1 MLRDFRSQFWQ
12 PPRAHGDVVAHRTVS
27 FLELF
32 YDLVYVVMIAVA
44 ARTLAHDITW
54 RSAGEFVVVFGLI
67 WLAWFNGTVL
77 YDLHGREDIRTRAF
91 TFSQMVLIVLLAVY
105 VGEAAGDGGRGF
117 ALVYAAFVAL
127 LIWLWYTVRRQDD
140 ERFMSMTRRY
150 LSLMTAASLFMLGS
164 AFLPSDPRMVVWA
177 LLLGIWLA
185 TLIVLGR
192 GAEMITE
199 QSFIVFDSTVE
210 RFGLFTIIVL
220 GEVVVA
226 VVDGLTEADRD
237 FVTIATGL
245 FALVIG
251 FGLWWNYFDL
261 AGRRLPRADPRG
273 SPTWMVT
280 HFPLALS
287 IAAAGAA
294 MVSVIEHA
302 TTGRTPTAAAW
313 LLSGSTALG
322 LVSLAVIVRTLQDY
336 DQLKTVYRPTSFA
349 ILAAAVVAILLGAWR
364 PAPVLLVAA
373 LAATQSFLWVYAIS
387 RQLVKTPSRR
397 NGT

>member
-12 PPRAHGDVVAHRTVS
+12 PPRAHGDVIENRTVS

-32 YDLVYVVMIAVA
+32 YDLVYVVVIAVA
-44 ARTLAHDITW
+44 ARTLAGGITR
-54 RSAGEFVVVFGLI
+54 RSVGEFVVVFGLI

-77 YDLHGREDIRTRAF
+77 HDLHGREDIRTRAF
-91 TFSQMVLIVLLAVY
+91 TFGQMVLIVVLAVY
-105 VGEAAGDGGRGF
+105 VGDAGGAGGRGF
-117 ALVYAAFVAL
+117 ALVYAGFVAL
-127 LIWLWYTVRRQDD
+127 LLWLWYTVRRQDD
-140 ERFMSMTRRY
+140 DRFMSMTRRY
-150 LSLMTAASLFMLGS
+150 LGFMAIAGLVMIGS
-164 AFLPSDPRMVVWA
+164 AFLSDSRRMVVWA
-177 LLLGIWLA
+177 VLLGGWLM

-192 GAEMITE
+192 AAEMITE

-237 FVTIATGL
+237 LETIVTGL

-261 AGRRLPRADPRG
+261 AGRRQPRQDPGG
-273 SPTWMVT
+273 SPIWMVS

-294 MVSVIEHA
+294 MVGLIEHA
-302 TTGRTPTAAAW
+302 TVDQAPAATTW
-313 LLSGSTALG
+313 LLTGSTGLG
-322 LVSLAVIVRTLQDY
+322 LVVLAMILRTLQDY
-336 DQLKTVYRPTSFA
+336 ERLKAVYRP
-349 ILAAAVVAILLGAWR
+349 AVVTMLVAAGAALLLGAWR
-364 PAPVLLVAA
+364 PAPLVLAAA
-373 LAATQSFLWVYAIS
+373 LAAIQSLVWIFAIS
-387 RQLVKTPSRR
+387 RQLATNRHRSE
-397 NGT
+397 

>member
-1 MLRDFRSQFWQ
+1 MLRDFRGQYWQ
-12 PPRAHGDVVAHRTVS
+12 PPRAHGEIVENRSVS

-44 ARTLAHDITW
+44 AGTLAHDITW
-54 RSAGEFVVVFGLI
+54 RSVGEFVVVFGLI

-91 TFSQMVLIVLLAVY
+91 TFGQMVLIVLLAVY
-105 VGEAAGDGGRGF
+105 VGDAAGDGGRGF

-150 LSLMTAASLFMLGS
+150 MSLMTIALLVMLGS
-164 AFLPSDPRMVVWA
+164 AFLPNDARVVVWA
-177 LLLGIWLA
+177 LLLGIWLV

-237 FVTIATGL
+237 LVTIATGL

-261 AGRRLPRADPRG
+261 AGRRLPREDPGG
-273 SPTWMVT
+273 SPTWMVS
-280 HFPLALS
+280 HLPLALS
-287 IAAAGAA
+287 IATAGAA
-294 MVSVIEHA
+294 MVGVIEHA
-302 TTGRTPTAAAW
+302 TAGRAPTATTW
-313 LLSGSTALG
+313 LLTGSTALG
-322 LVSLAVIVRTLQDY
+322 LVSLAMIVRTLQDY
-336 DQLKTVYRPTSFA
+336 DRLKTVYRPTSFA
-349 ILAAAVVAILLGAWR
+349 MLVAAGVALLLGAWR
-364 PAPVLLVAA
+364 PAPLVLVAA
-373 LAATQSFLWVYAIS
+373 LAVIQSLVWVFAIW
-387 RQLVKTPSRR
+387 RQLAKIPSR
-397 NGT
+397 GTDT